1 MDSGLA
7 SSMRPGMTKIGAL
20 LASAIRLVR
29 SCTLV
34 PTLSPKPHELPFHRV
49 DVSDIGRDEVIA
61 AALAGH
67 HLKMAA
73 CEGGRRTR
81 AAEMDEGREILLLA
95 GSGLR
100 LAGAGEN
107 VCDMAVQ
114 IDRREL
120 DRMARDRADIE
131 ARETAAILHHR
142 MIPDAGLCCLGVGT
156 VGHLK
161 QTDGARRRLV
171 DCERIETPSPAPIG
185 AVHRIARTLDL
196 R

>member
-7 SSMRPGMTKIGAL
+7 SSMRPGMTKNGGL

-29 SCTLV
+29 SCPLA
-34 PTLSPKPHELPFHRV
+34 PTLRGQPHELPFHRI

-81 AAEMDEGREILLLA
+81 AAEMDKGREILLLA

-120 DRMARDRADIE
+120 DRMARDRADIK
-131 ARETAAILHHR
+131 AREAAAIVHDR
-142 MIPDAGLCCLGVGT
+142 MVPDAGPRGLGVSAI
-156 VGHLK
+156 GHLK
-161 QTDGARRRLV
+161 QTDRARRRLV
-171 DCERIETPSPAPIG
+171 ERERIETPSPAPIG
-185 AVHRIARTLDL
+185 TVHRIA
-196 R
+196 